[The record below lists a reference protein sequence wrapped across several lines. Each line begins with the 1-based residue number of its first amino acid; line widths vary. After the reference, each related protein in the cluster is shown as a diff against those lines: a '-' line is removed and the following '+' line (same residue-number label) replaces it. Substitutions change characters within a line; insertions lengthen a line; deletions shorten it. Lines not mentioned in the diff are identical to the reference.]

1 MWKRIYQWPEKVH
14 VVAEHLS
21 FGANFDVKRNFLRD
35 LKVMMKV
42 NYVCGRRIIG
52 KVITHVRGYQSI
64 VKYTFKKK

>member
-1 MWKRIYQWPEKVH
+1 M
-14 VVAEHLS
+14 VAEHLS

-42 NYVCGRRIIG
+42 NYVCGQRIIG

-64 VKYTFKKK
+64 VKNT

>member
-1 MWKRIYQWPEKVH
+1 M
-14 VVAEHLS
+14 VAEHSS

-64 VKYTFKKK
+64 VKNTLKKK